1 MARCRK
7 VLANGKR
14 CKAHAMAGS
23 KFCLFHTP
31 GQKMKRGRK
40 NTAVKSS
47 DRIGYDSK
55 GNKKLWRRTA
65 ENQIAVRGSKALG
78 AYMVARGTQLAHKP
92 NYTVKYTHNK
102 ARYNSQGRI
111 MVGAH
116 TRRTI
121 EPTTSDWGRNFQQTD
136 SKQLH
141 KRRYRSKSMIKRGR
155 VLPFLGYG
163 YMAYNILGQ
172 PQGTDSGSMAERTYQ
187 GATIIAIADTFSHFQ
202 TQGYQN
208 PLGAIDYGL
217 GATPGFGLGDVG
229 GNAFTQVQ
237 RFL

>member
-1 MARCRK
+1 MPRCRK

-31 GQKMKRGRK
+31 GQKMKRRK
-40 NTAVKSS
+40 KSAAVKSD

-55 GNKKLWRRTA
+55 GNKKLWRRTT
-65 ENQIAVRGSKALG
+65 ENQIAVRGTKALG
-78 AYMVARGTQLAHKP
+78 AYMVARGTQLSHKP

-121 EPTTSDWGRNFQQTD
+121 EPTLSDRGRNFYQTD
-136 SKQLH
+136 SRRIQ
-141 KRRYRSKSMIKRGR
+141 KRRYRAKSMIKRGR
-155 VLPFLGYG
+155 IVPLLGFG
-163 YMAYNILGQ
+163 FMAWNIMGA
-172 PQGTDSGSMAERTYQ
+172 PVNETTSDFERTYQ
-187 GATIIAIADTFSHFQ
+187 GATLLMIGETMSHYQ
-202 TQGYQN
+202 TGGYGN
-208 PLGAIDYGL
+208 PLGSIDYGL
-217 GATPGFGLGDVG
+217 GASQGTFGLSDIAPTVAGKVFG
-229 GNAFTQVQ
+229 
-237 RFL
+237 